1 MLKKIILSAIEK
13 AGFRLI
19 KRGQLLYGDPVPNE
33 LEKEF
38 LDLYQQC
45 KPYTMTSVERLYAAH
60 QATKYVAVN
69 QIEGAIVECG
79 VWKGGSTMMMVKTL
93 MQAGITDRD
102 VYLYDTY
109 EGMPEP
115 TEKDKDLS
123 GTSAQGTWSENQTDS
138 VNEWCYS
145 PLEEVQKN
153 LYSTGYPADKIHFVK
168 GKVEDTIPNILPE
181 KIALLRLDTDWFDST
196 YHELIHLYPLLQKGG
211 TLIID
216 DYGHWQGAR
225 EAVDQYFTE
234 NQVTML
240 LSRIDY
246 TGRIGVK

>member
-1 MLKKIILSAIEK
+1 MRQIIKNLLSMSGYEIRKKDNVNKFYEDVYSLNQTKTMIPI
-13 AGFRLI
+13 
-19 KRGQLLYGDPVPNE
+19 
-33 LEKEF
+33 
-38 LDLYQQC
+38 DLYINNLKLAETYLQNIQGD
-45 KPYTMTSVERLYAAH
+45 V
-60 QATKYVAVN
+60 
-69 QIEGAIVECG
+69 VECG

-93 MQAGITDRD
+93 MQAGITDREI
-102 VYLYDTY
+102 YLYDTY

-145 PLEEVQKN
+145 PLEEVQNN

-168 GKVEDTIPNILPE
+168 GKVEDTIPATLPQS
-181 KIALLRLDTDWFDST
+181 IALLRLDTDWFDST

-225 EAVDQYFTE
+225 EAVDKYFAE